1 MPCDRNVKLP
11 GVGNGGLGSGQT
23 RDGHAEGGTGHIVQA
38 DIVAEHDRGGV
49 AAVLA
54 ADAKVKGGVRGAAPA
69 GGVGNQSAYAM
80 LVQTGEGIALE
91 NLLLIIGVQEL
102 ARIIP
107 AEAEDQL
114 GRWSRRRRNR
124 SEGRCR
130 RRSWRPVG
138 SRSCCLPDSSNP
150 CPKPG

>member
-23 RDGHAEGGTGHIVQA
+23 RDGHAEGGTGHIVQPGL
-38 DIVAEHDRGGV
+38 VAEHDRGGV

-91 NLLLIIGVQEL
+91 DLLLIVGIQEL
-102 ARIIP
+102 AGIVTG
-107 AEAEDQL
+107 EAECHL
-114 GRWSRRRRNR
+114 G
-124 SEGRCR
+124 
-130 RRSWRPVG
+130 
-138 SRSCCLPDSSNP
+138 
-150 CPKPG
+150 